1 MKLKRTETNVST
13 ILQSLKDE
21 KEEERSKAALRLGQ
35 LIDDV
40 NEVEITGIIDALNEA
55 RNIEE
60 SNTLKSRIETV
71 LNIYTKAEKETKCRK
86 EEEAA
91 RRKEEEKRRKE
102 EEAARKEEADS
113 EDLWQCGSCGKEFDS
128 YEVARFHE
136 DNECV
141 VARGKEEEIARR
153 KEEAAAREKSEQ
165 QIAEE
170 GDELDSFTYKSR
182 ESSKRFPTN
191 TTLIGVYRFL
201 AYLAV
206 GAGIV
211 IGLLLLGDGGGVAA
225 LGIILAGVAIGINM
239 LLVSEMIKFL
249 MDFHDANYINTKVRI
264 KTLEALQEIS
274 KKLRK

>member
-1 MKLKRTETNVST
+1 MSPEKKSAFEGEYYWVCNTCRSEFST
-13 ILQSLKDE
+13 K
-21 KEEERSKAALRLGQ
+21 
-35 LIDDV
+35 
-40 NEVEITGIIDALNEA
+40 
-55 RNIEE
+55 
-60 SNTLKSRIETV
+60 
-71 LNIYTKAEKETKCRK
+71 
-86 EEEAA
+86 EAA
-91 RRKEEEKRRKE
+91 VIHEKNECEGLKGHKTLASKRSR
-102 EEAARKEEADS
+102 EEAARKSDEQVEERLAAEKKGRREEEA
-113 EDLWQCGSCGKEFDS
+113 
-128 YEVARFHE
+128 V
-136 DNECV
+136 
-141 VARGKEEEIARR
+141 RR
-153 KEEAAAREKSEQ
+153 KVEAAAREKSEQ

-170 GDELDSFTYKSR
+170 DDELNSFTYKSR

-211 IGLLLLGDGGGVAA
+211 IGLLLLGDGGGGAA

-274 KKLRK
+274 KKLRKP

>member
-1 MKLKRTETNVST
+1 VKLKRTETNVST

-21 KEEERSKAALRLGQ
+21 NKKERSRASIRLGEIKSEVNVVETK
-35 LIDDV
+35 LII
-40 NEVEITGIIDALNEA
+40 EALNEA
-55 RNIEE
+55 RNNEE
-60 SNTLKSRIETV
+60 NDILRSRIEKV
-71 LNIYTKAEKETKCRK
+71 LNIYRETGEEAERREI
-86 EEEAA
+86 EAA
-91 RRKEEEKRRKE
+91 RRKEEEVAHRKEEAERRKE
-102 EEAARKEEADS
+102 EE
-113 EDLWQCGSCGKEFDS
+113 
-128 YEVARFHE
+128 VAH
-136 DNECV
+136 
-141 VARGKEEEIARR
+141 R

-191 TTLIGVYRFL
+191 TLLIDVYQFL
-201 AYLAV
+201 AYLAI

-211 IGLLLLGDGGGVAA
+211 IGLLLFDEFGAVA

-249 MDFHDANYINTKVRI
+249 MDFHDVNYINTKVRI

-274 KKLRK
+274 KKLKK

>member
-1 MKLKRTETNVST
+1 MELKRTETNVST
-13 ILQSLKDE
+13 ILYSLKDE

-60 SNTLKSRIETV
+60 SSTLESRIETV
-71 LNIYTKAEKETKCRK
+71 LNIYTKAEKETERRK

-91 RRKEEEKRRKE
+91 RRTSAPKRSEGDVIEGELVTRKE
-102 EEAARKEEADS
+102 EEAE
-113 EDLWQCGSCGKEFDS
+113 
-128 YEVARFHE
+128 
-136 DNECV
+136 
-141 VARGKEEEIARR
+141 RR
-153 KEEAAAREKSEQ
+153 KVEAADRKKSEQ

-170 GDELDSFTYKSR
+170 GDELDTFTYKSR

-211 IGLLLLGDGGGVAA
+211 IGLLLLGVGGGGAGAA
-225 LGIILAGVAIGINM
+225 LGIILVGGVIGINL

-274 KKLRK
+274 KQLKK

>member
-1 MKLKRTETNVST
+1 MKLQSARKLWETGWSTNVYRMNVCRGAGVWSRADIIINIARGSLFVSPEKKSAFEGEYYWVCNTCGKEFST
-13 ILQSLKDE
+13 
-21 KEEERSKAALRLGQ
+21 
-35 LIDDV
+35 
-40 NEVEITGIIDALNEA
+40 
-55 RNIEE
+55 
-60 SNTLKSRIETV
+60 
-71 LNIYTKAEKETKCRK
+71 KETAVIHEKNECEGLNDAKTSASKHRK
-86 EEEAA
+86 EEEPWKCSICGEKLESRKGAVYHEKYVCEVLKDRRSVLSKDEKLIGEEVA
-91 RRKEEEKRRKE
+91 RRKEE
-102 EEAARKEEADS
+102 
-113 EDLWQCGSCGKEFDS
+113 
-128 YEVARFHE
+128 
-136 DNECV
+136 
-141 VARGKEEEIARR
+141 
-153 KEEAAAREKSEQ
+153 REKSEQ

-264 KTLEALQEIS
+264 KTLEALQDIS
-274 KKLRK
+274 KKLKK

>member
-1 MKLKRTETNVST
+1 MELKRTETNVST

-60 SNTLKSRIETV
+60 SSTLKSRIETV
-71 LNIYTKAEKETKCRK
+71 LNIYTKAEKET
-86 EEEAA
+86 E
-91 RRKEEEKRRKE
+91 RRKE
-102 EEAARKEEADS
+102 EEAT
-113 EDLWQCGSCGKEFDS
+113 
-128 YEVARFHE
+128 
-136 DNECV
+136 
-141 VARGKEEEIARR
+141 RR
-153 KEEAAAREKSEQ
+153 KEEAARKKVEEQRRKVKEAARKKKEVEHREIVEAAWDEDAARRKKEAEELEKLNQ

-170 GDELDSFTYKSR
+170 GDELDTFIYKSR
-182 ESSKRFPTN
+182 ESSKRFPTQ
-191 TTLIGVYRFL
+191 TLMVGVFKVMAVLSVIGGLKSGVDM
-201 AYLAV
+201 V
-206 GAGIV
+206 DQAGIWV
-211 IGLLLLGDGGGVAA
+211 GILVFLGGVVMG
-225 LGIILAGVAIGINM
+225 LFL

-274 KKLRK
+274 KKMKK